1 MRLLNKHQ
9 DCHPELGSGSNEMPK
24 QVRHDSFGVRN
35 DIGTSRIIQYIK
47 YLLCVAV
54 IAVLSCGASCPSKD
68 IPITPRTSPA
78 KNLKVMNAA
87 LEKGD
92 YSTAYYCLSKDTR
105 GRYKYGDFKLMLEY
119 TIFGIL
125 IRSILVY
132 WEVED
137 IKYFNETVASTEKP
151 ARLAGSGGDAPP
163 KTIEKARVRLRHW
176 KYPDY
181 QKEFIFIYEEDEWR
195 IDFTLAGIV
204 GVPQEDEDAIAPPK
218 PDKKKEVK

>member
-1 MRLLNKHQ
+1 MRH
-9 DCHPELGSGSNEMPK
+9 
-24 QVRHDSFGVRN
+24 
-35 DIGTSRIIQYIK
+35 IK
-47 YLLCVAV
+47 YIICLAV
-54 IAVLSCGASCPSKD
+54 IAILSYGASCPSRD

-92 YSTAYYCLSKDTR
+92 YSTAYYCLSQDTR

-137 IKYFNETVASTEKP
+137 IKYFKETVASTVKDE
-151 ARLAGSGGDAPP
+151 PP
-163 KTIEKARVRLRHW
+163 KTIEKARVLLKHW
-176 KYPDY
+176 KYPEY
-181 QKEFIFIYEEDEWR
+181 QKEFVFIYEDDGWR

-204 GVPQEDEDAIAPPK
+204 GVPQEDEDAIAPPPLKK
-218 PDKKKEVK
+218 P

>member
-1 MRLLNKHQ
+1 MR
-9 DCHPELGSGSNEMPK
+9 
-24 QVRHDSFGVRN
+24 
-35 DIGTSRIIQYIK
+35 YIK
-47 YLLCVAV
+47 YILCL
-54 IAVLSCGASCPSKD
+54 AVLTALSYGASCPSRD

-78 KNLKVMNAA
+78 KNLQVMSAA

-92 YSTAYYCLSKDTR
+92 YSTAYYCLSQETR
-105 GRYKYGDFKLMLEY
+105 GRYKYGDFKMMMEY

-137 IKYFNETVASTEKP
+137 IKYFQETPPDRTVIRADVATTEKDEPTGTP
-151 ARLAGSGGDAPP
+151 ATRGTGASSEPP

-176 KYPDY
+176 KYPEY
-181 QKEFIFIYEEDEWR
+181 QKEFIFIFEEDGWR

-204 GVPQEDEDAIAPPK
+204 GVPQEDEDAIAPPQK
-218 PDKKKEVK
+218 DKKSKHK

>member
-1 MRLLNKHQ
+1 MQHIKH
-9 DCHPELGSGSNEMPK
+9 
-24 QVRHDSFGVRN
+24 
-35 DIGTSRIIQYIK
+35 
-47 YLLCVAV
+47 LLCVSV
-54 IAVLSCGASCPSKD
+54 IVILSYGASCPPTE
-68 IPITPRTSPA
+68 IRVPRTSPA
-78 KNLKVMNAA
+78 KNLQVMREA
-87 LEKGD
+87 LGKSD

-137 IKYFNETVASTEKP
+137 IKYFNETIAADGPDKP
-151 ARLAGSGGDAPP
+151 S

-181 QKEFIFIYEEDEWR
+181 QKEFVFIYEDDGWR

-204 GVPQEDEDAIAPPK
+204 GVPQEDEDAIAPP
-218 PDKKKEVK
+218 PDKKKKGQE